1 MFYSSYDEEN
11 EAGNELDINGASIMD
26 TDDLEPV
33 VKKVEIIDLEVMSI
47 EALGEYIEELQAE
60 IKRVEVEKELKKK
73 ARLGAEDVFKK

>member
-11 EAGNELDINGASIMD
+11 EADNELDINGASIMD

-60 IKRVEVEKELKKK
+60 IKRVEVEIELKKK